1 MGHTCANL
9 AVAASVF
16 EEQRTQYFRI
26 VKCNAQRS
34 ACLKDPVMRCWRAH
48 QMVDFAL
55 DSDPPQ
61 LHSRS
66 CGGFLGP
73 GSTPSHSRG
82 QAKGSRVL
90 VLPGTMDHIKGLGGK
105 AAAVC
110 ARLLCLILLCGLVR
124 WWWWWWWWWGHESQL
139 HQQAGL
145 KPLQPRELRRTN
157 PAPVR

>member
-9 AVAASVF
+9 AASVF

-26 VKCNAQRS
+26 VKCS

-124 WWWWWWWWWGHESQL
+124 WWWGHEFRL
-139 HQQAGL
+139 HHHFHQAGL
-145 KPLQPRELRRTN
+145 QPHQPRELRHTN

>member
-1 MGHTCANL
+1 
-9 AVAASVF
+9 
-16 EEQRTQYFRI
+16 
-26 VKCNAQRS
+26 
-34 ACLKDPVMRCWRAH
+34 
-48 QMVDFAL
+48 MVDFAL

-124 WWWWWWWWWGHESQL
+124 WWWGHEFRL
-139 HQQAGL
+139 HHHFHQAGL
-145 KPLQPRELRRTN
+145 QPHQPRELRHTN